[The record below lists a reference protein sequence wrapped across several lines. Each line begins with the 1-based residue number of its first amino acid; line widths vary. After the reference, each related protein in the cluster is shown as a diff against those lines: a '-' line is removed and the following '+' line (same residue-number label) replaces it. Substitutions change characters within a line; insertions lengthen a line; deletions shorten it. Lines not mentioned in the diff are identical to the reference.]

1 MGGMKAMEQWRE
13 VAINMLPELR
23 SEAGEA
29 ESPMSF
35 WLEVVYKFDDAY
47 EFPRNEDFIKRV
59 YAYADWCLKQEGG
72 GSAPEHLPTC
82 VVICFWEHIPTC
94 KAARED
100 MPRWFSF
107 DEVIA
112 NEHFFK
118 YSITEEEFEELKG
131 LYVKV

>member
-1 MGGMKAMEQWRE
+1 
-13 VAINMLPELR
+13 MLPELG

-29 ESPMSF
+29 ESPMSL
-35 WLEVVYKFDDAY
+35 WLEIVYKFDHAY
-47 EFPRNEDFIKRV
+47 ELPRNEDFIKRV

-72 GSAPEHLPTC
+72 RSVPEDLPTC
-82 VVICFWEHIPTC
+82 VVTCFWEHIPTC

-107 DEVIA
+107 DEVTA

-118 YSITEEEFEELKG
+118 YLITEEEFEELKR
-131 LYVKV
+131 LYGKV